1 MVIKAHFLC
10 NVTARASFFLWWGSA
25 FVAGLRTRTSDI
37 IPGLVEGLGL
47 SSAALVGVGL
57 GLGTEKYFEMSR
69 GQLHYEDRDLLLQLG
84 GSDGELACLLLSFRA
99 QISVSKLYCNCYRT
113 PDPFQPYTLRCTS

>member
-1 MVIKAHFLC
+1 MLQPGLP
-10 NVTARASFFLWWGSA
+10 SFFGGGQPLLPA
-25 FVAGLRTRTSDI
+25 FAHEQAIL
-37 IPGLVEGLGL
+37 
-47 SSAALVGVGL
+47 SAALVGVGL